1 MSEIPFAA
9 PKMGVRALK
18 EKRRIF
24 QYCRELNPTQ
34 NVDSRRSSAAFTSGH
49 SAASTEK

>member
-9 PKMGVRALK
+9 PKMGVRTPK

-34 NVDSRRSSAAFTSGH
+34 TAESRRSSAAFTSGH
-49 SAASTEK
+49 SEASTEK